1 MGGRGSSSGISKKGN
16 AYGTQYHTL
25 FQDGDVKYITKNG
38 RQSEPLMETMTK
50 GRIYAT
56 VNGNEVKAVT
66 FFDDDNKRNVLLEKD
81 ENTGTWHAHRGYYH
95 NEYGNN
101 AHDNLTPR
109 ENAILDNIIKKWNNH
124 K

>member
-50 GRIYAT
+50 GRI
-56 VNGNEVKAVT
+56 
-66 FFDDDNKRNVLLEKD
+66 
-81 ENTGTWHAHRGYYH
+81 
-95 NEYGNN
+95 
-101 AHDNLTPR
+101 
-109 ENAILDNIIKKWNNH
+109 
-124 K
+124 

>member
-1 MGGRGSSSGISKKGN
+1 MGGRGASSGMSAQGN

-25 FQDGDVKYITKNG
+25 YQDGDVKYITKNA
-38 RQSEPLMETMTK
+38 RESEPLMETMTK

-56 VNGNEVKAVT
+56 IKGNEVKAVT

-81 ENTGTWHAHRGYYH
+81 KKTGDWHAHRGYFH
-95 NEYGNN
+95 NEYGGK
-101 AHDNLTPR
+101 AHDDLTPR
-109 ENAILDNIIKKWNNH
+109 ENAILDDIIKKWNNR